1 MARTLMTLDD
11 QAKAW
16 LAKRARAE
24 RVSMSEIVRRAV
36 DRLRAEYE
44 RTQALT
50 QGLQQTAGIWK
61 HGDGLDWQKRLRDEW
76 KGRLITSRPDRLIA
90 KVSGR

>member
-1 MARTLMTLDD
+1 MARTLITLDD

-16 LAKRARAE
+16 LAKQARAE

-36 DRLRAEYE
+36 DQLRAEYE

-50 QGLQQTAGIWK
+50 EDLQQTTGIWK
-61 HGDGLDWQKRLRDEW
+61 DGDGLDWQSHLRDEW
-76 KGRLITSRPDRLIA
+76 KGR
-90 KVSGR
+90 

>member
-1 MARTLMTLDD
+1 MARTLITLDD

-16 LAKRARAE
+16 LAKQARAE

-36 DRLRAEYE
+36 DQLRAEYE

-50 QGLQQTAGIWK
+50 EDLQQTTGIWK
-61 HGDGLDWQKRLRDEW
+61 DGDGLDWQNHLRDEW
-76 KGRLITSRPDRLIA
+76 IGR
-90 KVSGR
+90 

>member
-1 MARTLMTLDD
+1 MARTLITLDD

-16 LAKRARAE
+16 LAKQARAE

-36 DRLRAEYE
+36 DQLRAEYE

-50 QGLQQTAGIWK
+50 EDLQQTTGIWK
-61 HGDGLDWQKRLRDEW
+61 DGDGLDWQNHLRDEW
-76 KGRLITSRPDRLIA
+76 KGR
-90 KVSGR
+90 

>member
-1 MARTLMTLDD
+1 MARTLITLDD

-16 LAKRARAE
+16 LAKQARAE

-36 DRLRAEYE
+36 DQLRAEYE

-50 QGLQQTAGIWK
+50 KDLQQTTGIWK
-61 HGDGLDWQKRLRDEW
+61 DGDGLDWQSHLRDEW
-76 KGRLITSRPDRLIA
+76 KGR
-90 KVSGR
+90 

>member
-1 MARTLMTLDD
+1 MARTLINLDD

-16 LAKRARAE
+16 LASQARAE

-36 DRLRAEYE
+36 DQLRAEYE
-44 RTQALT
+44 RTQALA

-61 HGDGLDWQKRLRDEW
+61 HGDGLDWQNHLRDEW
-76 KGRLITSRPDRLIA
+76 EGR
-90 KVSGR
+90 